1 MAGKRKYTDLKYKF
15 IRGLQRQ
22 EVYQRTKHWLKS
34 SAECTSRAIVSLELC
49 ERPVK
54 STKQAEKL
62 EGIGAEI
69 KKKLEK
75 IKEDDFVSE
84 DPPVRGRFVSS
95 AGAILMALLEATEL
109 AYSEGHSKDSSV
121 LVPEDVVK
129 TKAKEMCDEQ
139 LLDLENED
147 TTLSICPAWWRV
159 EILIKRDLVKRR
171 IFNKAPV
178 YVLLPSGTEEALK
191 LRERSGRL
199 PVSGS
204 HVIPWSTVPDHND
217 VLYTNYDGSDGVVL
231 LVDISEM
238 GGDRVGLGDL
248 CRMIEGVN
256 IKYKTRK
263 LLVGDYSW
271 VWNCDGTE
279 RILPFLVERKRA
291 DDVARTLKE
300 GRFWTQVIK
309 MVAWKQQ
316 FAAQGIQCQLQY
328 IVEGEPE
335 QYMVKCM
342 DGCQGVGMCGNPTVI
357 QVKNALKDLRSHP
370 DLNVQ
375 QTENLQDTVIMLASI
390 TIELQQRVKK
400 GDFDEM
406 VVKELNSKEGGKKKK
421 EFYIIDSDNE
431 DDVAIINDKHDSN
444 HPVRFDT
451 QDVFIEETV
460 ETSPSYKKVN
470 FEKNRDK
477 QSNTGAAKKINFP
490 KDSLCIKNST
500 QIHLSPDAKK
510 STGFAGKTNTKSD
523 IPQKERKKSAV
534 PFEELPLEPFVQYHC
549 SKGIQATPPKR
560 RNTPSKYHVPGAY
573 KPKMDY
579 IDDSVFDNNN
589 SGLYIATVNNTKYQ
603 RKTEDNYTT
612 DSWLDVKNKTLK
624 HKLDNNDTKTE
635 SVGKKYCPRTKVFKL
650 KSVSTASENESIENP
665 ISWSDEEQPST
676 SAFSPKS
683 NPNRRTVRNT
693 SIDSAISSEEEAS
706 TSKQIDN
713 FIKTVKSKNRKKFDS
728 ALSDSDSDDL
738 PDLNFNVTSPVHS
751 TYQQSHLSDTNSKG
765 PKIKAPGTK
774 QKYVFLTTEQK
785 QNVQTVKCILPQ
797 LSDDDVKS
805 ALQRHSWNVD
815 LTISE
820 LLDTVIVL

>member
-1 MAGKRKYTDLKYKF
+1 
-15 IRGLQRQ
+15 
-22 EVYQRTKHWLKS
+22 
-34 SAECTSRAIVSLELC
+34 
-49 ERPVK
+49 
-54 STKQAEKL
+54 
-62 EGIGAEI
+62 
-69 KKKLEK
+69 
-75 IKEDDFVSE
+75 
-84 DPPVRGRFVSS
+84 
-95 AGAILMALLEATEL
+95 MALLEATEL

-121 LVPEDVVK
+121 VVPEDVVK

-139 LLDLENED
+139 LLDLEDED
-147 TTLSICPAWWRV
+147 TTLCICPAWWRV

-217 VLYTNYDGSDGVVL
+217 VRYTNYDGSDGVVL

-300 GRFWTQVIK
+300 GRFWTQVTK

-316 FAAQGIQCQLQY
+316 FTAQGIQCQLQY

-406 VVKELNSKEGGKKKK
+406 VVKELNSKEGGKKKE
-421 EFYIIDSDNE
+421 EFYVVDSDNE
-431 DDVAIINDKHDSN
+431 DDVAIIDDKH
-444 HPVRFDT
+444 VMFDT

-460 ETSPSYKKVN
+460 ETSPSYQRSN
-470 FEKNRDK
+470 FEKNGDK
-477 QSNTGAAKKINFP
+477 KFNTGAFKKINLP
-490 KDSLCIKNST
+490 KDSLCMKNST
-500 QIHLSPDAKK
+500 QIHQSPDAKQ
-510 STGFAGKTNTKSD
+510 STGFACETNTYPKSD

-589 SGLYIATVNNTKYQ
+589 SAYNATLNKKKYQ
-603 RKTEDNYTT
+603 AKTVDNHTT
-612 DSWLDVKNKTLK
+612 DSLLDVKSKTLK
-624 HKLDNNDTKTE
+624 HKLDNADKRTE
-635 SVGKKYCPRTKVFKL
+635 CDGKKYCPRNKVFKL
-650 KSVSTASENESIENP
+650 KSVSTASENKSIENP
-665 ISWSDEEQPST
+665 ICWSDDEQPST
-676 SAFSPKS
+676 STFPPKS
-683 NPNRRTVRNT
+683 NPNKRTVRNT
-693 SIDSAISSEEEAS
+693 SIDSAISSDEDGS

-713 FIKTVKSKNRKKFDS
+713 FIVSVKSNRQKFDS

-738 PDLNFNVTSPVHS
+738 PDLNFNSISPVHS
-751 TYQQSHLSDTNSKG
+751 TYQKSHLSESNPKG
-765 PKIKAPGTK
+765 AKIKASGTK
-774 QKYVFLTTEQK
+774 QKYVSLTSEQK

-797 LSDDDVKS
+797 LSDDEVS
-805 ALQRHSWNVD
+805 LALQRHSWNVD
-815 LTISE
+815 LTVSE

>member
-1 MAGKRKYTDLKYKF
+1 MFKLKKYKF

-75 IKEDDFVSE
+75 IKEDDFVK
-84 DPPVRGRFVSS
+84 
-95 AGAILMALLEATEL
+95 ATEL

-139 LLDLENED
+139 LLDLEDED
-147 TTLSICPAWWRV
+147 TTLCICPAWWRV

-300 GRFWTQVIK
+300 GRFWTQVTK

-316 FAAQGIQCQLQY
+316 FTAQGIQCQLQY

-406 VVKELNSKEGGKKKK
+406 VVKELNSKEGGKKKE
-421 EFYIIDSDNE
+421 EFYVVDSDNE
-431 DDVAIINDKHDSN
+431 DDVAIIDDKHDSN

-460 ETSPSYKKVN
+460 ETSPSYQRSN
-470 FEKNRDK
+470 FEKNSDK
-477 QSNTGAAKKINFP
+477 KFNTGAFKKINLP
-490 KDSLCIKNST
+490 KDSLWLYNYATLNNNKY
-500 QIHLSPDAKK
+500 Q
-510 STGFAGKTNTKSD
+510 GKT
-523 IPQKERKKSAV
+523 V
-534 PFEELPLEPFVQYHC
+534 
-549 SKGIQATPPKR
+549 
-560 RNTPSKYHVPGAY
+560 
-573 KPKMDY
+573 
-579 IDDSVFDNNN
+579 DN
-589 SGLYIATVNNTKYQ
+589 I
-603 RKTEDNYTT
+603 TT

-624 HKLDNNDTKTE
+624 HKLDNTDTKTE

-665 ISWSDEEQPST
+665 ISWSDDEQPST
-676 SAFSPKS
+676 SGFSPKS

-693 SIDSAISSEEEAS
+693 SVDSAISSEEEAS

-713 FIKTVKSKNRKKFDS
+713 FIKTIKSKNRKKFDS
-728 ALSDSDSDDL
+728 AFSDSDSDDL

-751 TYQQSHLSDTNSKG
+751 TYQQSYLSDTNSKG

-774 QKYVFLTTEQK
+774 QKYISLTTEQK

-797 LSDDDVKS
+797 LSDDEVKS

-815 LTISE
+815 FTISE

>member
-1 MAGKRKYTDLKYKF
+1 MQKYKF

-22 EVYQRTKHWLKS
+22 EVYQKTKHWLKS
-34 SAECTSRAIVSLELC
+34 SAECTSRAIVSLELYD
-49 ERPVK
+49 RPVK

-62 EGIGAEI
+62 EGIGTEI

-109 AYSEGHSKDSSV
+109 AYFEGHSKDSSV

-139 LLDLENED
+139 LLDLEDED
-147 TTLSICPAWWRV
+147 TTLCPAWWRV
-159 EILIKRDLVKRR
+159 EILIKRDFVKRR

-178 YVLLPSGTEEALK
+178 YVLLPSGTEEALR

-204 HVIPWSTVPDHND
+204 HVIPWSTVPDNND

-248 CRMIEGVN
+248 CRMIEDVN

-263 LLVGDYSW
+263 LPVGDYSW

-291 DDVARTLKE
+291 DDIARTLKE
-300 GRFWTQVIK
+300 GRFWTQVTK
-309 MVAWKQQ
+309 MVEWKQQ
-316 FAAQGIQCQLQY
+316 FTAQGLQCQLQY

-390 TIELQQRVKK
+390 TTELQQRMKK

-406 VVKELNSKEGGKKKK
+406 VVKELNSKEGGKKKE
-421 EFYIIDSDNE
+421 EFYVIDSDNE
-431 DDVAIINDKHDSN
+431 DDITIIDDNHDSN
-444 HPVRFDT
+444 HPVSFDT

-460 ETSPSYKKVN
+460 ETSPLYQRSK
-470 FEKNRDK
+470 FEKNPNK
-477 QSNTGAAKKINFP
+477 KSNTGAVKKNNLP
-490 KDSLCIKNST
+490 KASLCMENSI
-500 QIHLSPDAKK
+500 QIHHSPDSKK
-510 STGFAGKTNTKSD
+510 STGFAFETNTYSKSD
-523 IPQKERKKSAV
+523 KFQKEKKNSAV

-549 SKGIQATPPKR
+549 SKGIQATPSKR
-560 RNTPSKYHVPGAY
+560 RNTPSKYHGAGAY

-589 SGLYIATVNNTKYQ
+589 SAIYNANLIKTKYQ
-603 RKTEDNYTT
+603 EKSNDNYTT
-612 DSWLDVKNKTLK
+612 NVWTDVKSKKLK
-624 HKLDNNDTKTE
+624 HKLDNTNTKTE

-650 KSVSTASENESIENP
+650 RSVSTTRENESIEKP
-665 ISWSDEEQPST
+665 ICWSDDEQPST
-676 SAFSPKS
+676 SAFTPKS
-683 NPNRRTVRNT
+683 HPNRRNVSSVNT
-693 SIDSAISSEEEAS
+693 SIDSAISSDEEAS
-706 TSKQIDN
+706 TSKQIDS
-713 FIKTVKSKNRKKFDS
+713 FLKTVKSNRQKFDS
-728 ALSDSDSDDL
+728 ALSDSDSDSL
-738 PDLNFNVTSPVHS
+738 PDLNFNRISSVHS
-751 TYQQSHLSDTNSKG
+751 TYQKSHLSEETSKVS
-765 PKIKAPGTK
+765 KIKSLGTK
-774 QKYVFLTTEQK
+774 QKSVTLTTEQK
-785 QNVQTVKCILPQ
+785 QNIQTVKCILPQ
-797 LSDDDVKS
+797 LSNDEVKL
-805 ALQRHSWNVD
+805 ALQKHSWNID
-815 LTISE
+815 LTVAE